1 MIKKK
6 IFIGLVAAM
15 MLTGTAGCGNS
26 PIDKYEGAK
35 STLSANTRATYG
47 AEATEAAIYY
57 DDVAGMDAEESFKGG
72 VNSNASEQVSD
83 TGADTTNKLSE
94 IDTEKLV
101 YRCDMYFD
109 TENYIDSVNE
119 LKNLMNQY
127 GAFLEYENERNNG
140 GYGNTPSLHIYNA
153 TIRIPSEN
161 YQDFL
166 DNMGNVGEL
175 MNKCQDVQNLS
186 QEFSDLSSELEV
198 LEAKRDSYIAMMKEA
213 KTLDDM
219 ESLLMIDERLTEV
232 EVSINQIKT
241 RLNSINNDVA
251 YSYIT
256 VTISEVKEYEDPA
269 PETFGE
275 RVAQGFK
282 NGWENFVGGCQ
293 NLVIW
298 AAEHVIG
305 LGIFLVIL
313 LTIWFALLRKPV
325 KAFRARRRAAKAAK
339 KAAKA
344 AEAAAVQSENAVAAG
359 TAEQTANDETAPVQ
373 PEAVNTDNKTE

>member
-26 PIDKYEGAK
+26 PLDKHVGAN

-57 DDVAGMDAEESFKGG
+57 DDAAGMDAEESFKGG

-83 TGADTTNKLSE
+83 TGADTTNQLSE

-101 YRCDMYFD
+101 YHCDMYFD

-359 TAEQTANDETAPVQ
+359 TAEQTANVETAPVQ

>member
-15 MLTGTAGCGNS
+15 MLTGIAGCGNS
-26 PIDKYEGAK
+26 PLDKHVGAN

-57 DDVAGMDAEESFKGG
+57 DDAAGMDAEESFKGG

-83 TGADTTNKLSE
+83 TGADTTNQLSE

-101 YRCDMYFD
+101 YHCDMYFD

-359 TAEQTANDETAPVQ
+359 TAEQTANVETAPVQ

>member
-1 MIKKK
+1 
-6 IFIGLVAAM
+6 
-15 MLTGTAGCGNS
+15 
-26 PIDKYEGAK
+26 
-35 STLSANTRATYG
+35 
-47 AEATEAAIYY
+47 
-57 DDVAGMDAEESFKGG
+57 
-72 VNSNASEQVSD
+72 
-83 TGADTTNKLSE
+83 
-94 IDTEKLV
+94 
-101 YRCDMYFD
+101 
-109 TENYIDSVNE
+109 
-119 LKNLMNQY
+119 
-127 GAFLEYENERNNG
+127 
-140 GYGNTPSLHIYNA
+140 
-153 TIRIPSEN
+153 
-161 YQDFL
+161 
-166 DNMGNVGEL
+166 MGNVGEL

-344 AEAAAVQSENAVAAG
+344 AAEVQTANAAAAVQTANAGAAG
-359 TAEQTANDETAPVQ
+359 TAEETANAETAPVQ
-373 PEAVNTDNKTE
+373 PEAVSTDNKTE